1 MVGVGRRH
9 HQRDEKGFTLLE
21 VWLVLVLISLVLGL
35 SATFFA
41 GRLPSA
47 RLDATGRE
55 ILAGIRQA
63 RTLARVEND
72 RTAFVV
78 DLDARQYGIEG
89 AGFRD
94 IPPEIGVRVVDPLEG
109 TAVRGRY
116 SIRFY
121 ETGAAE
127 GGSIRLTSG
136 RRTIVIETDPV
147 IGAVV
152 IK

>member
-1 MVGVGRRH
+1 V
-9 HQRDEKGFTLLE
+9 E
-21 VWLVLVLISLVLGL
+21 VALVLVLIALILGL

-47 RLDATGRE
+47 RLDAMARD
-55 ILAGIRQA
+55 ISAGIRQA
-63 RTLARVEND
+63 RTMARMEND
-72 RTAFVV
+72 RKAFVV

-94 IPPEIGVRVVDPLEG
+94 IPPEIGIRVVDPLEG
-109 TAVRGRY
+109 TIDRGRY

-136 RRTIVIETDPV
+136 RRALVIETDPV